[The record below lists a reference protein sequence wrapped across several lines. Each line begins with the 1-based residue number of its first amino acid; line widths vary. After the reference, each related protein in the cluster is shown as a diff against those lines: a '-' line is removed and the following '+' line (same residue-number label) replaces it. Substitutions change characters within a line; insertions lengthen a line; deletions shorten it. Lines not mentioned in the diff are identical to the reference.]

1 MTGLKAILTAMALAG
16 ILSTSLGEAQRAE
29 KLRSRASSTCCATEV
44 SKQSIHSDANRLGLV
59 IGNSSYPD
67 ADTPLTQTV
76 NDASALASTL
86 RKDGFDIYLVQNATR
101 DDMTR
106 AIARLKTKV
115 RPDSI
120 VMVYFGGFGIQ
131 SGGQSY
137 MIPVDAKI
145 WYEDDVRRDGVS
157 IDRLLSE
164 LKNSGAH
171 IRLAV
176 IDASRRNPYERRF
189 RSYSHGLAPIEAGKN
204 ALILTSMPPGEVVDD
219 SHGSHSLLI
228 TALLNEMNL
237 STVSVEKIFDDT
249 RLTVTRKTQNQQV
262 PAVSSSPIDDVR
274 LGPAPANAVVSSG
287 QHKSLD
293 RRS

>member
-1 MTGLKAILTAMALAG
+1 MTGLKAILAAMALAG

-67 ADTPLTQTV
+67 ADVPPTQTV

-86 RKDGFDIYLVQNATR
+86 RNDGFDIYLVQNATR

-106 AIARLKTKV
+106 AIAHLKTKV

-145 WYEDDVRRDGVS
+145 LLHALFLQCGYE
-157 IDRLLSE
+157 
-164 LKNSGAH
+164 
-171 IRLAV
+171 
-176 IDASRRNPYERRF
+176 
-189 RSYSHGLAPIEAGKN
+189 
-204 ALILTSMPPGEVVDD
+204 
-219 SHGSHSLLI
+219 
-228 TALLNEMNL
+228 
-237 STVSVEKIFDDT
+237 
-249 RLTVTRKTQNQQV
+249 
-262 PAVSSSPIDDVR
+262 
-274 LGPAPANAVVSSG
+274 
-287 QHKSLD
+287 
-293 RRS
+293 